1 MSKLNGLMKLGA
13 VSLLSLVMSSQ
24 AMAAFVLNGTR
35 FIYEEGKKNTSFEV
49 TNQSENTYGG
59 QVWIDNT
66 NQGNDTAY
74 MLPVPPFFK
83 VTAKGKQIVRIMRAD
98 SALPSDRE
106 SLFWLNV
113 QEIPPKPKGEVEGGV
128 LAVAIN
134 TRVKLIYRP
143 KSLVA
148 GRENAE
154 KGMQIT
160 RRDGETWLTNPTPYY
175 FAVTAVKVNG
185 KSVSLS
191 ESVQNRLAQVA
202 PKAEISL
209 GSVALNGAV
218 SVEAVNDWGGTADY
232 ALK

>member
-1 MSKLNGLMKLGA
+1 MNLGA
-13 VSLLSLVMSSQ
+13 VSLLSLAMSSQ

-49 TNQSENTYGG
+49 TNQSEDTYGG
-59 QVWIDNT
+59 QVWIDST

-74 MLPVPPFFK
+74 LVPVPPFFK
-83 VTAKGKQIVRIMRAD
+83 VAAKGKQIVRIMRTD
-98 SALPSDRE
+98 SALPSERE

-134 TRVKLIYRP
+134 TKVKLIYRP
-143 KSLVA
+143 ESLVT

-154 KGMQIT
+154 KRMLIV
-160 RRDGETWLTNPTPYY
+160 RRGGETWLTNPTPYY
-175 FAVTAVKVNG
+175 FAVTAVKMNG
-185 KSVSLS
+185 KNVSLS
-191 ESVQNRLAQVA
+191 ESVQDHLAQIA
-202 PKAEISL
+202 PNAEISL
-209 GSVALNGAV
+209 GHVALNGSV

-232 ALK
+232 PLTRTGQE